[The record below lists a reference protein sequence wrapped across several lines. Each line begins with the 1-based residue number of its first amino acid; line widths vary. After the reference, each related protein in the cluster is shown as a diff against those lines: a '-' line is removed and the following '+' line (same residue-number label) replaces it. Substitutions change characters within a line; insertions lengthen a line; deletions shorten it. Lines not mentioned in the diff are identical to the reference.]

1 MSNLEQRE
9 NRRKSIVANMVNE
22 PEQPAT
28 SGRGRPRENREKKK
42 SVTLS
47 LLPSL
52 HEDIQKIAYVQRR
65 SFSGVIAELLKQ
77 YRREHQE
84 EILEYE
90 NMKNR

>member
-28 SGRGRPRENREKKK
+28 SGRGRRRENRENKK

-65 SFSGVIAELLKQ
+65 SFSGVIAELLEQ

>member
-65 SFSGVIAELLKQ
+65 SFSGVIAELLEQ

-84 EILEYE
+84 EISEYE

>member
-9 NRRKSIVANMVNE
+9 NRRKSIVANIVNE

-65 SFSGVIAELLKQ
+65 SFSGVIAELLEQ

>member
-52 HEDIQKIAYVQRR
+52 HGDIQKIAYVQRR
-65 SFSGVIAELLKQ
+65 SFSGVIAELLEQ

>member
-22 PEQPAT
+22 PEQSAT

-52 HEDIQKIAYVQRR
+52 HRDIQKIAYVQRR
-65 SFSGVIAELLKQ
+65 SFSEVVTMLLEQ
-77 YRREHQE
+77 YRGEHQAD
-84 EILEYE
+84 ISEYDKV
-90 NMKNR
+90 KNG

>member
-65 SFSGVIAELLKQ
+65 SFSEVVTMLLEQ
-77 YRREHQE
+77 YREEHQAD
-84 EILEYE
+84 ISEYDRV
-90 NMKNR
+90 KKG